1 MFLSRLNGKMM
12 IFSNETLDL
21 IEKLLDSKIK
31 SIRKHLVISN
41 IIWAVTERFNWVWRD
56 RDVDN

>member
-1 MFLSRLNGKMM
+1 M